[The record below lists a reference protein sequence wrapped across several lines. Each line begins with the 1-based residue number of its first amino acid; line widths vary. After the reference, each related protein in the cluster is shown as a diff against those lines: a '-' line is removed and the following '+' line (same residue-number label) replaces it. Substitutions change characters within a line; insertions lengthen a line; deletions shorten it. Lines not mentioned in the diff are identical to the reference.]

1 MSVLTKYFFREKY
14 YDQKLQFP
22 QDFFV
27 SDETKKQIALWND
40 IIQDNHKDD
49 NDEIFCNDPLLIVE
63 YNQPGL
69 AARNLTELG
78 VGNGITDKYYIIYL
92 KKFFLT
98 LFSGLVI
105 RGTQNYI
112 PIAFPRVHPPQ
123 SNSVIAFNSMQ
134 TLDDAVV
141 ELFEHYS
148 NFTQNT
154 NHPVVGRI
162 YVVEFRRANTFDVS
176 ERRRVFN

>member
-1 MSVLTKYFFREKY
+1 MSMLTKYFFREKY
-14 YDQKLQFP
+14 YDQKLHFP
-22 QDFFV
+22 QGFRV

-40 IIQDNHKDD
+40 IIQFKHKDD
-49 NDEIFCNDPLLIVE
+49 KDEIFCNDPLLIVE

-69 AARNLTELG
+69 AARNLRELD
-78 VGNGITDKYYIIYL
+78 VAN
-92 KKFFLT
+92 
-98 LFSGLVI
+98 VI

-141 ELFEHYS
+141 QLFERYS
-148 NFTQNT
+148 NFTQGT
-154 NHPVVGRI
+154 NHPTIGRI

-176 ERRRVFN
+176 ERRRVF

>member
-1 MSVLTKYFFREKY
+1 MPSYSSPGTRQLVYFGYNWLREKY
-14 YDQKLQFP
+14 YDQKLHFP
-22 QDFFV
+22 QGFRV

-40 IIQDNHKDD
+40 IIQFKHKDD

-69 AARNLTELG
+69 AARNLRELD
-78 VGNGITDKYYIIYL
+78 VAN
-92 KKFFLT
+92 
-98 LFSGLVI
+98 VI

-141 ELFEHYS
+141 QLFERYS
-148 NFTQNT
+148 NFTQGT
-154 NHPVVGRI
+154 NHPTIGRI